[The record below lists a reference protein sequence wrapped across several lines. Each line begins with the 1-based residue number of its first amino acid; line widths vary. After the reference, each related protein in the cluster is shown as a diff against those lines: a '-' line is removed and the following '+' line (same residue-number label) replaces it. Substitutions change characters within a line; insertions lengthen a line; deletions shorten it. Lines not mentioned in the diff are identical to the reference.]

1 MWVSG
6 YICSFYRRDPNIQLK
21 ELLKKDFFSKI
32 NLVCQKKGKG
42 EENKIGRGKIIR
54 EEN

>member
-1 MWVSG
+1 MRVSG

-21 ELLKKDFFSKI
+21 EMLKNEFYSKI
-32 NLVCQKKGKG
+32 NLCQKKGKG
-42 EENKIGRGKIIR
+42 EENKLGRRKIIR